1 MSSPTPDRSGPSQP
15 FYALAIVIGIAW
27 SVAALLGGAILAS
40 WFLAE
45 RSPATPWYRLTGM
58 TLVGAAYLLP
68 LVAYWKSV
76 RAGAYRR
83 KLALGWK
90 IVSVLTWGALLLL
103 PVVES
108 SASFSYYAGLVLPLG
123 CWVYGVWR
131 APRG

>member
-1 MSSPTPDRSGPSQP
+1 
-15 FYALAIVIGIAW
+15 
-27 SVAALLGGAILAS
+27 
-40 WFLAE
+40 
-45 RSPATPWYRLTGM
+45 M

-108 SASFSYYAGLVLPLG
+108 SASFSYYAGLVLPQG